1 MTAPAPRRRPAAPRT
16 ALPAVPAA
24 DRPALAILGSLAAA
38 FDASRYPEVWLRSG
52 LDEARVQALLLAHLR
67 ARGCWCWTVDV
78 GARALQGRAAGAL
91 RRAGV
96 RRPEGLLRGRAPG
109 GEAGLPDIHGIAPG
123 GAPLFVE
130 VKRPAHLVVSPKT
143 GRLIQARPAGEPT
156 PQQLAFLAK
165 ARSLGALAGVAWGPQ
180 DLNSILCPP
189 GTIRVDEHG
198 DEP

>member
-1 MTAPAPRRRPAAPRT
+1 MSAPASRRRADRRRPA
-16 ALPAVPAA
+16 LPAAL
-24 DRPALAILGSLAAA
+24 DRDRAALANVEGLAPA
-38 FDASRYPEVWLRSG
+38 FDPSRYPEVWLRSG

-123 GAPLFVE
+123 GVPLYVE

-180 DLNSILCPP
+180 DLNAILCPP